1 MAEKIKLKNPIL
13 IDGKETK
20 ELSYDVEKI
29 TNEAFLNACSLSAAK
44 NGTLGGEVL
53 LREND
58 NAMHFHLGVAA
69 ICAENPSIDQK
80 DLERVMG
87 MDNLKI
93 ANIGR
98 VFIMGFL
105 SEASTEKDSE
115 EPSETTQELSTP
127 EQES

>member
-1 MAEKIKLKNPIL
+1 MTGKIKLKNPIM

-29 TNEAFLNACSLSAAK
+29 TNEAFLTACSLSAAK

-69 ICAENPSIDQK
+69 ICAENPSIDRK
-80 DLERVMG
+80 DLERVTG
-87 MDNLKI
+87 MDNLKVS
-93 ANIGR
+93 NIGR

-105 SEASTEKDSE
+105 SEASMEKDSE
-115 EPSETTQELSTP
+115 EPSGTTQEPSTP
-127 EQES
+127 GPEN

>member
-1 MAEKIKLKNPIL
+1 MTEKLKLKNPIM
-13 IDGKETK
+13 IDGKEMN

-44 NGTLGGEVL
+44 NGTQGELL

-58 NAMHFHLGVAA
+58 NALHFYLGVAA
-69 ICAENPSIDQK
+69 ICAENPALDRR
-80 DLERVMG
+80 DLERVKG
-87 MDNLKI
+87 MDNLKV

-105 SEASTEKDSE
+105 NEALMESGSE
-115 EPSETTQELSTP
+115 EPSEITPEPSTP
-127 EQES
+127 EQEN